1 MAATLRRSPSSE
13 RPAPRPVIST
23 GARPSSTLA
32 TALAVVVLPMPI
44 SPVASRR
51 TPFSFCVRTRLR
63 ARQNGLL
70 RLGPRHGRPLCDIP
84 RAVADA
90 PGQHAG
96 LRRKIPHAHVH
107 GHHGALRGLR
117 HPAHGGAPRSQVA
130 RHSGRHAAVRLG
142 NALGDHAVVRAQ
154 HQHRTRQKRRLR
166 VARQRRNVLQRRLQ
180 QTQAA
185 QRLCARRPAA
195 VRLFPRRLVRRRDVL
210 QQFTQ
215 FHASSFFLCIPASF
229 CFQCPGRF
237 PKRTAPPR
245 SRGLSK
251 STGPF
256 TGRFE
261 RRRLHA
267 QTAPPAAACPQNT
280 GAGKLHT
287 APAPRTRTSSCGP
300 SQASAR

>member
-51 TPFSFCVRTRLR
+51 TPFSFCVRTSSAPAKTACSAWARVMAGPCVISPVPLPMRR
-63 ARQNGLL
+63 ASTPDCGAKSRTPMSTGTT
-70 RLGPRHGRPLCDIP
+70 
-84 RAVADA
+84 
-90 PGQHAG
+90 
-96 LRRKIPHAHVH
+96 AHC
-107 GHHGALRGLR
+107 A
-117 HPAHGGAPRSQVA
+117 ACSQVA

-154 HQHRTRQKRRLR
+154 HQNRTRQKRRLR

-261 RRRLHA
+261 RRRPHA

>member
-1 MAATLRRSPSSE
+1 
-13 RPAPRPVIST
+13 
-23 GARPSSTLA
+23 
-32 TALAVVVLPMPI
+32 MPI

-51 TPFSFCVRTRLR
+51 TPFSFCVRTSSAPAKTACSAWARVMAGPCVISPVPLPMRRASTPGCGAKSRTPMSTGTTAHCAACAIRHTEVRPAARLR
-63 ARQNGLL
+63 
-70 RLGPRHGRPLCDIP
+70 
-84 RAVADA
+84 VT
-90 PGQHAG
+90 
-96 LRRKIPHAHVH
+96 
-107 GHHGALRGLR
+107 
-117 HPAHGGAPRSQVA
+117 
-130 RHSGRHAAVRLG
+130 AAVTLLSVWVTPW
-142 NALGDHAVVRAQ
+142 ATTPLSAPQ

-261 RRRLHA
+261 RRRPHA